1 MSIPFYQVLHVSA
14 VILLTAITFQ
24 SCADP
29 NEGKRRQRMILGGIA
44 SLVALVAGF
53 GLLSKLELGFPTW
66 MIIKL
71 FCWLGIAALS
81 GAAYR
86 APDKAG
92 KFGLLTAALAVIAV
106 YCVYGLR

>member
-29 NEGKRRQRMILGGIA
+29 NEGKKSQRMILGGIA

-71 FCWLGIAALS
+71 FWKCLAAVKM
-81 GAAYR
+81 GAL
-86 APDKAG
+86 
-92 KFGLLTAALAVIAV
+92 FV
-106 YCVYGLR
+106 Y